1 MGLERCGK
9 GDMGL
14 IKKMH
19 ARLGERH
26 DELAVSFECSKS
38 IVLFLER
45 EVKRREELV
54 GIATLSGLCTGEIE
68 SWIRTVCLGH

>member
-38 IVLFLER
+38 MVLFLER
-45 EVKRREELV
+45 EVKRRDELL
-54 GIATLSGLCTGEIE
+54 GIATLSGICTGQIE
-68 SWIRTVCLGH
+68 SWIHAVRLGH